1 MSRFPSLTAGGSL
14 LLALLLL
21 GSCAKDSGSTLVEG
35 QVVDSQS
42 GQPVGD
48 VTVQVERAGQGG
60 GFTAT
65 GPSYPTDAQGRFSFR
80 FEAQAQP
87 TYIVR
92 ASSPLGYF
100 TDWIKAPELKAG
112 RKNQN
117 LRVPVLAPAWV
128 RLQLVDEPP
137 KSRVTIAI
145 TGYEGSGTQL
155 NFPRDTTFIRPV
167 FAGLTKE
174 IYWLIR
180 DENGKPTEASQKINP
195 SALDT
200 VTVRIPF

>member
-1 MSRFPSLTAGGSL
+1 MRRFHSLIAGGGL
-14 LLALLLL
+14 LLALL

-42 GQPVGD
+42 GQPVGN

-60 GFTAT
+60 GFTTT

-137 KSRVTIAI
+137 RSRVTMVITGYSGSGETLYYPRDTVLIRPILANFKLAI
-145 TGYEGSGTQL
+145 TGFITDQGQDKKITQ
-155 NFPRDTTFIRPV
+155 TI
-167 FAGLTKE
+167 
-174 IYWLIR
+174 
-180 DENGKPTEASQKINP
+180 EAAS
-195 SALDT
+195 LDT